1 MSFGDKRAH
10 LGIRLWR
17 LSRSALLRSKLY
29 RIGWVRAIKKNLG
42 KSFWQTRSRMRRE
55 IEMLFAKCV
64 FRCVTDTFLQLSWR
78 VGTRGSF
85 FAICVNVF
93 FGMLQ
98 YHTRQGY
105 GHYDFTICPLS
116 GRVWF
121 CILLPGRSTSWLE
134 HATTY
139 LGRCNIVPWH
149 LDPQNSFPTTDS
161 SNILVPITSSGTILW
176 YYGVFFLW
184 YRHGLMEVSLGQY
197 MKQVWPEGYDSTMLF
212 FYGTDTPP

>member
-1 MSFGDKRAH
+1 MDRA
-10 LGIRLWR
+10 
-17 LSRSALLRSKLY
+17 LRPCLY
-29 RIGWVRAIKKNLG
+29 HREEKHTIVSYNR
-42 KSFWQTRSRMRRE
+42 TRR
-55 IEMLFAKCV
+55 
-64 FRCVTDTFLQLSWR
+64 
-78 VGTRGSF
+78 
-85 FAICVNVF
+85 
-93 FGMLQ
+93 
-98 YHTRQGY
+98 GY

-149 LDPQNSFPTTDS
+149 LDPQNSFLTTDS

-212 FYGTDTPP
+212 FYGTSLSGVMSRNIGLRRKRTSYTPRKKIATQFSHTMRISAARHVLASHTKTTVVITYLPASPSLRHPCLQWNHLF

>member
-1 MSFGDKRAH
+1 MLHAAWA
-10 LGIRLWR
+10 IRPC
-17 LSRSALLRSKLY
+17 LY
-29 RIGWVRAIKKNLG
+29 HREKHTIVSYNR
-42 KSFWQTRSRMRRE
+42 TRR
-55 IEMLFAKCV
+55 
-64 FRCVTDTFLQLSWR
+64 
-78 VGTRGSF
+78 
-85 FAICVNVF
+85 
-93 FGMLQ
+93 
-98 YHTRQGY
+98 GY

-176 YYGVFFLW
+176 YHGVFFLW

-197 MKQVWPEGYDSTMLF
+197 GLELTLNHDMSDIFGQSCDLNIQSLAPSQDCITLWDYLKGLSPALQVLSFDGRQLQLHCHNKPKMTKWFKVHPVEIGMFSTE
-212 FYGTDTPP
+212 

>member
-1 MSFGDKRAH
+1 METLWFLKMDKFLENLAIV
-10 LGIRLWR
+10 IRKNTMTLPCTIR
-17 LSRSALLRSKLY
+17 PCLY
-29 RIGWVRAIKKNLG
+29 HREKHTIVSYNR
-42 KSFWQTRSRMRRE
+42 TRR
-55 IEMLFAKCV
+55 
-64 FRCVTDTFLQLSWR
+64 
-78 VGTRGSF
+78 
-85 FAICVNVF
+85 
-93 FGMLQ
+93 
-98 YHTRQGY
+98 GY